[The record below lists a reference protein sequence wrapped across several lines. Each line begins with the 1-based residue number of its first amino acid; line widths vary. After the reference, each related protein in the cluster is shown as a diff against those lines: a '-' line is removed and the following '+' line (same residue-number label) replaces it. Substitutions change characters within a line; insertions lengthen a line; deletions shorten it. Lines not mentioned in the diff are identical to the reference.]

1 MSRLSLAGSLLAVA
15 GLVSPQVIASAEA
28 EHFHPKGKPPSQ
40 FTIEKQQKLRQTLPL
55 ADTQDFEEQK
65 KGFIAKPP
73 YKQIM
78 AEAGHVAWDMGK
90 YQFLL
95 EGQDFDSI
103 HPSLQRQAILNMNYG
118 LYEVVPGIYQVRGF
132 DLANISF
139 IKGRTGWIVFDPLTA
154 KETAKAALEFIND
167 QLGKRPVVA
176 VVYSHSHADH
186 FGGVRGVVDEAD
198 VRKGRVKVIAPL
210 GFMDHAVSENVYA
223 GNAMSRRLFYQ
234 YGVLLPAS
242 PFGHVD
248 QSIGKNTAAGNL
260 GLIEPNVIIKR
271 PTESITVDGV
281 KMVFQNT
288 PGTEAPAEMNTWFPD
303 FKAFWAAENITGTIH
318 NIYTLRG
325 ALVRD
330 ALAWSK
336 YINEALYLFGQDA
349 EVMFASHSWPRWGN
363 DRVQEVMR
371 GQRDMYAH
379 LNNQVLHLA
388 NQGVTINEI
397 HNVYEVPKSQQ
408 QQWYARG
415 YHGSFEHNSRAVINR
430 YLGYWDGN
438 PTTLIPLSPAD
449 SAPLYVEMMGG
460 SEKIIARGKAL
471 NDQGEYRHAQEIL
484 NKLVYAEPDNQEA
497 KDLLADSFEQI
508 GYQQESPSV
517 RNSFLA
523 AAYELRSGIP
533 QGASPKSAG
542 PDMIKAMTTDLW
554 LDFLGI
560 RMDARKAEGMQFKI
574 NLVTPDNREKY
585 VVEMSNAALTNIR
598 GQQVDDPD
606 LTITIN
612 RSDLETVM
620 MGKATFDQQI
630 EAGKAKLDGNRE
642 VYEQLKTTLVH
653 FELGFEMMPGTSGK
667 PVEDGR
673 GISVRKEEVGRRKQ
687 LSLFHAPGLL
697 FLTRGSRLRRDLVRD
712 QLAEPNQ
719 KDVSLSRNSR

>member
-1 MSRLSLAGSLLAVA
+1 LLLLSVTACT
-15 GLVSPQVIASAEA
+15 SATKQDISKTA
-28 EHFHPKGKPPSQ
+28 FSKVVTAKTATEHFHPKGKMPS
-40 FTIEKQQKLRQTLPL
+40 TYTVELQQQLRETLPFQ
-55 ADTQDFEEQK
+55 DKQDFEEQK
-65 KGFIAKPP
+65 KGFIAAPD

-90 YQFLL
+90 YEFLL
-95 EGQDFDSI
+95 EGKEFDSI

-118 LYEVVPGIYQVRGF
+118 LYEVMPGIYQVRGY

-139 IKGRTGWIVFDPLTA
+139 IKSKTGWIIFDPLTA
-154 KETAKAALEFIND
+154 KETARAALDFINEK
-167 QLGKRPVVA
+167 LGKRPVVA

-198 VRKGRVKVIAPL
+198 VRSGKVKIIAPA

-248 QSIGKNTAAGNL
+248 QSIGKNVAAGNL
-260 GLIEPNVIIKR
+260 GLIEPNVIIKDYIEEL
-271 PTESITVDGV
+271 TIDGV

-288 PGTEAPAEMNTWFPD
+288 PGTEAPAEMNTYFPD
-303 FKAFWAAENITGTIH
+303 LKAFWAAENICATIH

-325 ALVRD
+325 ALIRD
-330 ALAWSK
+330 ALEWSK
-336 YINEALYLFGQDA
+336 QISEALYQFGQEA

-363 DRVQEVMR
+363 DRIQEVMR

-388 NQGVTINEI
+388 NQGVTINQI
-397 HNVYEVPKSQQ
+397 HNVYEVPESLQ

-415 YHGSFEHNSRAVINR
+415 YHGSFEHNSRGVLNR
-430 YLGYWDGN
+430 YLGYWDAN
-438 PTTLIPLSPAD
+438 PTTLIPLSPED

-460 SEKIIARGKAL
+460 TDKIMSKAQIL
-471 NDQGEYRHAQEIL
+471 YDEGRYRHAQEIL
-484 NKLVYAEPDNQEA
+484 NKLVYAEPQNQAA
-497 KDLLADSFEQI
+497 KDLLADAFEQF

-523 AAYELRSGIP
+523 AALELRSGIP
-533 QGASPKSAG
+533 AGASPKTAG
-542 PDMIKAMTTDLW
+542 PDVIRAMTTGLF

-560 RMDARKAEGMQFKI
+560 RVDSKKAEGMVFKI
-574 NLVTPDNREKY
+574 NIDTPDNGEQFIL
-585 VVEMSNAALTNIR
+585 EMSNATLTNIK
-598 GQQVDDPD
+598 GYQADDAD
-606 LTITIN
+606 LTITIK

-620 MGKATFDQQI
+620 TGAATFDKQI
-630 EAGKAKLDGNRE
+630 ESGKAKLQGNRE
-642 VYEQLKTTLVH
+642 VYELLKTTLVQ
-653 FELGFEMMPGTSGK
+653 FELGFEMMPGTKKVDTEKSDMNTFEQVPPAYNG
-667 PVEDGR
+667 D
-673 GISVRKEEVGRRKQ
+673 
-687 LSLFHAPGLL
+687 
-697 FLTRGSRLRRDLVRD
+697 
-712 QLAEPNQ
+712 
-719 KDVSLSRNSR
+719 